1 MEFNNQWLTELYALC
16 RERGDPQFATYV
28 MEACRN
34 RRAFLFF
41 ATDGWVVVEPR
52 AAPVKHVFVLAAWC
66 DGTDAIARYEP
77 VLFEFASKIGCAVLR
92 FEAARPGYNRLMPKR
107 GWQQL
112 ADGKTWEKANGWR
125 R

>member
-1 MEFNNQWLTELYALC
+1 MKSMQQWQAQLAAMAVRFNKPGFE
-16 RERGDPQFATYV
+16 TYV
-28 MEACRN
+28 MEACRQ
-34 RRAFLFF
+34 RRAFLF
-41 ATDGWVVVEPR
+41 AAKDGWVVLEPR
-52 AAPVKHVFVLAAWC
+52 AKPVKHVFVLAAWC
-66 DGTDAIARYEP
+66 DGGDAIVRYEP

>member
-52 AAPVKHVFVLAAWC
+52 ATPVKHVFVLAAYC
-66 DGTDAIARYEP
+66 HGRNAIARYEP
-77 VLFEFASKIGCAVLR
+77 VLFEFARRIGVSVLR
-92 FEAARPGYNRLMPKR
+92 FEAARRGYSKVMPKR
-107 GWQQL
+107 GWHL
-112 ADGKTWEKANGWR
+112 LPDGKTWEKD
-125 R
+125 